1 MLDVPIKSPPPVLPM
16 LMPVLHILLS
26 FHIRMSSI
34 SSMKLQN
41 KHTCFSNIW
50 SIRDILKWPTLTK
63 SASSSSSDN
72 RVDLVAS
79 RDDGKSPRGQ
89 D

>member
-1 MLDVPIKSPPPVLPM
+1 MYMQWLAIYRLPAY
-16 LMPVLHILLS
+16 LSEQQNIVIYAETHLL
-26 FHIRMSSI
+26 
-34 SSMKLQN
+34 KQ
-41 KHTCFSNIW
+41 
-50 SIRDILKWPTLTK
+50 PTLTK

-72 RVDLVAS
+72 RGRLVAP